1 MSWSKSLLVI
11 CKVLRMFVNILTADN
26 KYSVLDRDN
35 LRHPIQCKY
44 LRNKNHF
51 LNMFLNV
58 SKKKMTLI
66 ADVFPKLWTPK
77 SVVKQISKKYRFR
90 GRFDKQHAKGDQT
103 LLKSEPHNLY
113 HIYCSM
119 WRQLSWKNSLL
130 VKCKVLRMFINIRL
144 PMTNILFLRETI

>member
-1 MSWSKSLLVI
+1 
-11 CKVLRMFVNILTADN
+11 MFVNILTADN

-103 LLKSEPHNLY
+103 LLKSEPLPYLLLHVKAIELEK
-113 HIYCSM
+113 IS
-119 WRQLSWKNSLL
+119 LSEMQSLKN
-130 VKCKVLRMFINIRL
+130 VY
-144 PMTNILFLRETI
+144 